1 MRARLTSRRLAR
13 LGAVSIAALALAA
26 CESPEAQRARGG
38 GPGADVGNRSSVV
51 EMHAGSVI
59 YFNVPCNTTLP
70 RCNGPM
76 PVRAA
81 RRQASGR

>member
-1 MRARLTSRRLAR
+1 MRTRRSTRRLVR
-13 LGAVSIAALALAA
+13 LGSAALAAVALAA
-26 CESPEAQRARGG
+26 CESPESERARGG
-38 GPGADVGNRSSVV
+38 GPGADVGNRDPVV

-76 PVRAA
+76 PLRTA
-81 RRQASGR
+81 RRQGSER